1 MWFFIF
7 YICCFAPSIFAA
19 IPIVDL
25 TYAQY
30 QGVPTVD
37 PVNNE
42 PITHFLGIRYA
53 AAPTGR
59 CFFPLLRIQNVYD
72 DCFFTKQDP

>member
-7 YICCFAPSIFAA
+7 CICCFAPFIFAA
-19 IPIVDL
+19 TPSPIVDL

-53 AAPTGR
+53 AAPTGKV
-59 CFFPLLRIQNVYD
+59 FLYFALDLLS
-72 DCFFTKQDP
+72 

>member
-1 MWFFIF
+1 MWSFIF
-7 YICCFAPSIFAA
+7 HFCYFASSIFATT
-19 IPIVDL
+19 PVVDL

-42 PITHFLGIRYA
+42 TITHFLGIRYA
-53 AAPTGR
+53 AAPTGMGSSHSS
-59 CFFPLLRIQNVYD
+59 
-72 DCFFTKQDP
+72 